1 LAFPWLYREQ
11 WGLLNSLNPEITM
24 THSKLHL
31 LVLLAAMLGVAGAAY
46 AQQPSD
52 SATAPTSTSS
62 TTPPPAAAP
71 PPADAPPP
79 GPSKE
84 TLRKARG
91 LGMHP
96 EHTSSGKTV
105 YCWEDADTGTH
116 FKTKKCVDEYQ
127 LQATIE
133 QRQALVDQLQRSMNG
148 TYGGK

>member
-1 LAFPWLYREQ
+1 
-11 WGLLNSLNPEITM
+11 M
-24 THSKLHL
+24 THSRLHL
-31 LVLLAAMLGVAGAAY
+31 LVLLAATVGVAGSAY

-79 GPSKE
+79 GPSKD
-84 TLRKARG
+84 TLRKARN

-133 QRQALVDQLQRSMNG
+133 QRQATIDLLQRSMNG
-148 TYGGK
+148 TSNK

>member
-1 LAFPWLYREQ
+1 LYREQ

-31 LVLLAAMLGVAGAAY
+31 LVLLAAMLGVAGSAY
-46 AQQPSD
+46 AQQPAD
-52 SATAPTSTSS
+52 PATAPTSTSS

-127 LQATIE
+127 LQATME
-133 QRQALVDQLQRSMNG
+133 QRQATIDNLSRSMNG
-148 TYGGK
+148 TSNK

>member
-1 LAFPWLYREQ
+1 
-11 WGLLNSLNPEITM
+11 M

-31 LVLLAAMLGVAGAAY
+31 LVLLAAMLGVAGSAY
-46 AQQPSD
+46 AQQHSD
-52 SATAPTSTSS
+52 SATAPTSTS

-96 EHTSSGKTV
+96 EHTSAGETV
-105 YCWEDADTGTH
+105 YCWEDADTGTR
-116 FKTKKCVDEYQ
+116 FKTKKCVHENQ
-127 LQATIE
+127 LQAAME
-133 QRQALVDQLQRSMNG
+133 QRQALIDNLSRSMNG

>member
-1 LAFPWLYREQ
+1 MWV
-11 WGLLNSLNPEITM
+11 LNSLNPEITM
-24 THSKLHL
+24 THSRLPL
-31 LVLLAAMLGVAGAAY
+31 LVLLAAVLGLAGWAY
-46 AQQPSD
+46 AQQATD
-52 SATAPTSTSS
+52 TATAPTNASS
-62 TTPPPAAAP
+62 TTPPPAAAA

-91 LGMHP
+91 LGMHA

-127 LQATIE
+127 LQAAIE
-133 QRQALVDQLQRSMNG
+133 QRQATIDQLQRSMNG

>member
-1 LAFPWLYREQ
+1 
-11 WGLLNSLNPEITM
+11 M

-31 LVLLAAMLGVAGAAY
+31 LVLLAAMLGVAGSAY

-52 SATAPTSTSS
+52 SATAPTSTS

-84 TLRKARG
+84 TLRKARN

-133 QRQALVDQLQRSMNG
+133 QRQAAIDNLSRSMNG
-148 TYGGK
+148 TSNK